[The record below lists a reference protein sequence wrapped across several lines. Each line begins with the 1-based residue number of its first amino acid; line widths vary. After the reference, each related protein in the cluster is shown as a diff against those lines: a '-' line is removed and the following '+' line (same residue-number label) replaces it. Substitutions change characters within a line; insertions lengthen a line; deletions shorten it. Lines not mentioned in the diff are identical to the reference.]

1 MKSGSGSGRWENKYF
16 SSLEPLDLSS
26 KDLYRLKNIN
36 WTILL
41 FLSFILS
48 LSLSF
53 FLSFVFFLS
62 FFCFFRHSLTLLRF
76 ADLMNVTEEVTI
88 HRPNVSTL
96 LSSAFIKALERSVE
110 TLGLWIVTSSV
121 TFFKS
126 ANQSSVKLVLIVH
139 LVAVWTLIYSV
150 SSVER
155 AFDGHRFTLGLCS
168 WGRRYIGPLLMYTSE
183 PRWKTKGAFHDHP
196 GHRRW
201 FFSFLVNLHFV
212 ESRWTFSLLV
222 VAQYVSWWHT
232 SLLWKTS

>member
-16 SSLEPLDLSS
+16 SSSEPLDLSS

-41 FLSFILS
+41 FPISFFHS
-48 LSLSF
+48 FSLSF
-53 FLSFVFFLS
+53 FLSFFLLFLS
-62 FFCFFRHSLTLLRF
+62 F
-76 ADLMNVTEEVTI
+76 
-88 HRPNVSTL
+88 
-96 LSSAFIKALERSVE
+96 LS
-110 TLGLWIVTSSV
+110 
-121 TFFKS
+121 
-126 ANQSSVKLVLIVH
+126 
-139 LVAVWTLIYSV
+139 SV

-183 PRWKTKGAFHDHP
+183 PRWKTKGAFHNHP

-201 FFSFLVNLHFV
+201 FFSFLVNLHFA

-232 SLLWKTS
+232 SLLRKTS